1 MLRQRLSSSC
11 SHSISLIVSLI
22 ILALAPIAP
31 LAQAQKF
38 TVIHKFT
45 GPPDGG
51 FPGGGVIVDSKG
63 NIYGTTAEGGT
74 GSCDGGC
81 GTVYKFS
88 PSGKETIL
96 YSFTGANGDGKYP
109 QGELVRDVAGNLY
122 GTTYGGGTSGTACDG
137 YGCGTVFKLDPDGEE
152 TVLYS
157 FSGGVDG
164 ATPEEGVVRDS
175 AGNLYGM
182 TKLGGAY
189 DWGTVFAVDASGT
202 ETVLHSFDGADGDG
216 GDPVAGLILDS
227 AGMLFGTTQG
237 GGILNS
243 HCIPGLEIGC
253 GTVFQVSTA
262 GAESVL
268 YKFTGYKDGNT
279 PSGNVARDSAGNLY
293 GTSQPQPAP
302 VGYGTIFEL
311 DAAGKF
317 TVLHTFTG
325 GAGGVDPRLGRQ
337 PVWHDVS
344 GGRRRYHLPNFR
356 WRLRRSVRVQQY
368 RKVQRIAQ
376 LYGRSRRRMAVCTV
390 GVGLERKPLRHG
402 EYRRRR
408 RWHVVQ
414 DNSVA
419 HYSVALRHTKLPH

>member
-1 MLRQRLSSSC
+1 MLRQRLLSSC
-11 SHSISLIVSLI
+11 KHSFSLFVSLI
-22 ILALAPIAP
+22 ILAFAAVAP
-31 LAQAQKF
+31 LAQAQTF

-51 FPGGGVIVDSKG
+51 FPNGGVIVDSKG
-63 NIYGTTAEGGT
+63 NIYGTTSEGGT

-96 YSFTGANGDGKYP
+96 YSFTGINGDGKYP
-109 QGELVRDVAGNLY
+109 QGELVRDSAGNLY
-122 GTTYGGGTSGTACDG
+122 GTTSGGGTSGTACDG
-137 YGCGTVFKLDPDGEE
+137 YGCGTVFKLNAAGQE
-152 TVLYS
+152 TVLYN

-164 ATPEEGVVRDS
+164 ATPEAGVVRDS
-175 AGNLYGM
+175 AGNLYGT

-189 DWGTVFAVDASGT
+189 GWGTVFTVDESGT
-202 ETVLHSFDGADGDG
+202 ESVLHSFDGANGDG

-268 YKFTGYKDGNT
+268 YEFTGYSDGNT
-279 PSGNVARDSAGNLY
+279 PSGNVARDSEGNLY
-293 GTSQPQPAP
+293 GTSQPQPTP

-311 DAAGKF
+311 DGAGKF

-325 GAGGVDPRLGRQ
+325 GEGGADPFAGLIRDSAGNLYGTTYQ
-337 PVWHDVS
+337 GGS
-344 GGRRRYHLPNFR
+344 GGSTCQTFDGGCGVAFEYSNEGRF
-356 WRLRRSVRVQQY
+356 SVLHSFTGGADGGWLFAPLALDS
-368 RKVQRIAQ
+368 KGN
-376 LYGRSRRRMAVCTV
+376 LYGTANIGGIGDGTV
-390 GVGLERKPLRHG
+390 FKIIP
-402 EYRRRR
+402 
-408 RWHVVQ
+408 
-414 DNSVA
+414 
-419 HYSVALRHTKLPH
+419 

>member
-1 MLRQRLSSSC
+1 MLSQRLLSSC
-11 SHSISLIVSLI
+11 SYPLSIFISLIV
-22 ILALAPIAP
+22 LASATVAP
-31 LAQAQKF
+31 LAQAQTF

-45 GPPDGG
+45 GSPDGG
-51 FPGGGVIVDSKG
+51 FPNGGVIVDSKG
-63 NIYGTTAEGGT
+63 NIYGTTSEGGT

-109 QGELVRDVAGNLY
+109 QGELVRDSAGNLY
-122 GTTYGGGTSGTACDG
+122 GTTSGGGTSGTACDG
-137 YGCGTVFKLDPDGEE
+137 YGCGTVFKLNAAGQE
-152 TVLYS
+152 TVLYN

-164 ATPEEGVVRDS
+164 ATPEAGVVRDS
-175 AGNLYGM
+175 AGNLYGT

-189 DWGTVFAVDASGT
+189 GWGTVFTVDESGT
-202 ETVLHSFDGADGDG
+202 ETVLHSFDGANGDG

-268 YKFTGYKDGNT
+268 YEFTGYSDGNT
-279 PSGNVARDSAGNLY
+279 PSGNVARDSEGNLY
-293 GTSQPQPAP
+293 GTSQPQPTP

-311 DAAGKF
+311 DGAGKF

-325 GAGGVDPRLGRQ
+325 GEGGADPFAGLIRDLAGNLCGTTYQ
-337 PVWHDVS
+337 GGS
-344 GGRRRYHLPNFR
+344 GGSTCQTFDGGCGVAFEYSNEGRF
-356 WRLRRSVRVQQY
+356 SVLHSFTGGADGGWLFAPLALDS
-368 RKVQRIAQ
+368 KGN
-376 LYGRSRRRMAVCTV
+376 LYGTANIGGIGDGTV
-390 GVGLERKPLRHG
+390 FKIIP
-402 EYRRRR
+402 
-408 RWHVVQ
+408 
-414 DNSVA
+414 
-419 HYSVALRHTKLPH
+419 